1 MVQSTGMGQN
11 QYGSINRVGMT
22 QEGRAVYQITSAD
35 GYQAANVSI
44 PAQDCDR
51 FEKAYSDMMEA
62 APKLENYMATHSSP
76 EDVKKMKRKS
86 GFIIGG
92 ATGLGL
98 LIPALATKKMS
109 SKLWKWVLSI
119 AGTITGFFAGSIIAA
134 KASIPPG
141 AKEFSDATK
150 VISEIDVKPVEQ

>member
-1 MVQSTGMGQN
+1 MVQSAGMGQN
-11 QYGSINRVGMT
+11 QYGTINRVGMT

-51 FEKAYSDMMEA
+51 FERAYSDMMEA
-62 APKLENYMATHSSP
+62 APKLENYMQTHSSP

-86 GFIIGG
+86 GLILGG
-92 ATGLGL
+92 ATGVGF
-98 LIPALATKKMS
+98 LIPALLTKKMN
-109 SKLWKWVLSI
+109 KKVLKWVLTI
-119 AGTITGFFAGSIIAA
+119 AGTIAGFFAGSIISA

-141 AKEFSDATK
+141 AKEFSNATK
-150 VISEIDVKPVEQ
+150 VISEIDVQPLQQ